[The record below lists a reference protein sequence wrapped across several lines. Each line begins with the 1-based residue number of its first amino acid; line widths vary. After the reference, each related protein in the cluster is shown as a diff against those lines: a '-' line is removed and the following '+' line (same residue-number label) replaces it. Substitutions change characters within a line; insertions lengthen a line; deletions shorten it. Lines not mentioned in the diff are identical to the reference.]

1 MFAHRVRIASI
12 RHRETQSPP
21 ARDHGWVSPSPVR
34 PYDYLLLELLA
45 RSAPFFRLDPF
56 MIYELVAFDSP
67 PSPPRPS
74 PQSQVTRK
82 IRLNLPFVSSPMDTV
97 TEAQMAIH
105 MALYGGMGIIHCNQV

>member
-1 MFAHRVRIASI
+1 MSSSPLI
-12 RHRETQSPP
+12 RPP
-21 ARDHGWVSPSPVR
+21 
-34 PYDYLLLELLA
+34 
-45 RSAPFFRLDPF
+45 
-56 MIYELVAFDSP
+56 
-67 PSPPRPS
+67 PS